1 MSSSDVS
8 NCEHA
13 NSSEV
18 RKDCS
23 DDVRSCGHFRRR
35 PDCEV
40 CQDAAAVRA
49 ELIKIFSCTSAE
61 RSDAE
66 FDRLE
71 RQYDRDM
78 EQAKCERF
86 KEARVTGRFPYGYE
100 HEAEE
105 FLACD
110 EVMNKQVV

>member
-1 MSSSDVS
+1 MSSEGAFNCGHDV
-8 NCEHA
+8 EHA
-13 NSSEV
+13 
-18 RKDCS
+18 
-23 DDVRSCGHFRRR
+23 
-35 PDCEV
+35 DCET

-78 EQAKCERF
+78 EQAKQKRF
-86 KEARVTGRFPYGYE
+86 EEAIDIGRFPYGYE
-100 HEAEE
+100 HETQEL
-105 FLACD
+105 LACD
-110 EVMNKQVV
+110 EVMDK